1 MFEVSSTELNAWI
14 AAWMLPL
21 ARILGVVATAPPFS
35 NRAAP
40 VRVRVAVGVALAMA
54 IVPALPPLPPID
66 PGSGLGLAI
75 FVQQMFIGVV
85 IGFIM
90 RLVFAAVDVAGEL
103 IGLQMGLGFATF
115 FDPQSGGQT
124 AVVAEF
130 LGLLAT
136 LVFLALNGHLLVVEV
151 LVRSFEWLPIREAA
165 VHAGGWRVAAGYG
178 ALMFAAGLLL
188 SMPLIAALLITNV
201 AMGILTRAAPQ
212 INLFAVGFPITMT
225 AGFVVILLTLEAFAP
240 VMGHF
245 YDQGFEAIATVV
257 QTLDDGQ
264 VR

>member
-1 MFEVSSTELNAWI
+1 MFDVTSAELNAWI
-14 AAWMLPL
+14 VGLMLPL
-21 ARILGVVATAPPFS
+21 ARILGMVASAPLFS

-75 FVQQMFIGVV
+75 FAQQMVIGIV

-136 LVFLALNGHLLVVEV
+136 LVFLALNGHLLMVEV
-151 LVRSFEWLPIREAA
+151 LVRSFEWLPVREAA
-165 VHAGGWRVAAGYG
+165 VDAAGWRVAGGYG
-178 ALMFAAGLLL
+178 ALMFATGLLL

-225 AGFVVILLTLEAFAP
+225 AGFVVIMLTLEAFAP

-245 YDQGFEAIATVV
+245 YDQGFEAIAIVV
-257 QTLDDGQ
+257 QALGQ